1 MGTRKLLS
9 FWSAGAALLGLA
21 GWAVAER
28 LEDRDYTPLDNPAI
42 GYRADGNDPVAQLSR
57 KLDRGEV
64 KLDYAPNGLGYLP
77 AVLKALRVPIDSQI
91 LVFSKTS
98 TQAAKINPRAPR
110 AIYFNDDVAVGFV
123 RDGDVLE
130 FAALDPV
137 AGVKTYSMDMERAPK
152 NSVPGFGRR
161 EDCLLCHVGGI
172 TFGVP
177 GLMVASVHPADT
189 ERERHGSSFVTDQR
203 TPLKERWGGWYV
215 TGTTGA
221 QRHLGNN
228 LNLADPIHPGP
239 PGGDDTQNVTSLEG
253 RFDLSKYLAPT
264 SDLVAL
270 MTLEHQARMTNLLVR
285 VGWDAR
291 MGMQDGKLDTAVL
304 NQEIEEMVTYMLF
317 ADEEPLR
324 EAVSGVS
331 TFSKTFPERGP
342 KDRQGRSL
350 RDFDLKTRLFRY
362 PLSYMIYSAAF
373 DNLPGIVKERVAQR
387 LGEILTGKDE
397 SKTFARLSSEDRKAI
412 LEIVRET
419 KPGLVTP

>member
-1 MGTRKLLS
+1 MQLRKLAWWLS
-9 FWSAGAALLGLA
+9 GGTALLGLA

-28 LEDRDYTPLDNPAI
+28 LEDRDYTPLDHPAI
-42 GYRADGNDPVAQLSR
+42 GYRDPNGQDRVSQ
-57 KLDRGEV
+57 LDRRLQKGEV
-64 KLDYAPNGLGYLP
+64 TLDYAPNGLGYLP
-77 AVLKALRVPIDSQI
+77 AVLKALSVNIDSQV

-98 TQAAKINPRAPR
+98 TQAAKISPMTPR

-123 RDGDVLE
+123 RNSEVLE
-130 FAALDPV
+130 FTALDPV
-137 AGVKTYSMDMERAPK
+137 AGVKTYTMDFPRAK
-152 NSVPGFGRR
+152 QPGFGRR

-172 TFGVP
+172 TFGIP

-215 TGTTGA
+215 TGTSGM

-228 LNLADPIHPGP
+228 TNLVDPVHPGG
-239 PGGDDTQNVTSLEG
+239 PGGVDTQNVINLDG
-253 RFDLSKYLAPT
+253 KFDLSKYLAPT

-285 VGWDAR
+285 IGWDAR
-291 MGMQDGKLDTAVL
+291 MGPMDETAL

-324 EAVSGVS
+324 EPVAGVS
-331 TFSKTFPERGP
+331 TFTKTFPERGP

-373 DNLPGIVKERVAQR
+373 DSLPGVVKERVAKR
-387 LGEILTGKDE
+387 LLEILTGKDD
-397 SKTFARLSSEDRKAI
+397 SKAFVRLSSEDRKAI

-419 KPGLVTP
+419 KPGLAGDR

>member
-1 MGTRKLLS
+1 
-9 FWSAGAALLGLA
+9 LA

-28 LEDRDYTPLDNPAI
+28 LEDRDYTALDNPVFA
-42 GYRADGNDPVAQLSR
+42 YRDDAAAHDRVIELDR
-57 KLDRGEV
+57 KLDSGKV
-64 KLDYAPNGLGYLP
+64 NLDYAPNGLGYLP
-77 AVLKALRVPIDSQI
+77 ALLKALDVNADSQV

-98 TQAAKINPRAPR
+98 TQAAKINPQSPR
-110 AIYFNDDVAVGFV
+110 AIYFNDDVQVGFV
-123 RDGDVLE
+123 RNGDVLE
-130 FAALDPV
+130 FTALDPI
-137 AGVKTYSMDMERAPK
+137 AGVKTYTMDMARQK
-152 NSVPGFGRR
+152 QPGFGRR
-161 EDCLLCHVGGI
+161 EDCLLCHMGGI

-215 TGTTGA
+215 TGTTGM

-228 LNLADPIHPGP
+228 PRLMDPIHPGAA
-239 PGGDDTQNVTSLEG
+239 GGDDTQNVTKLDG
-253 RFDLSKYLAPT
+253 RFDLSNYLAPT

-285 VGWDAR
+285 IGWDAR
-291 MGMQDGKLDTAVL
+291 EGKLDTAAL
-304 NQEIEEMVTYMLF
+304 NQEIEEMLTYMLF
-317 ADEEPLR
+317 ADEEPLQ
-324 EAVSGVS
+324 EPVSGVS
-331 TFSKTFPERGP
+331 TFSQTFPKRGP

-373 DNLPGIVKERVAQR
+373 DKLPNVVKDRVAKR

-397 SKTFARLSSEDRKAI
+397 SKTFARLSSDDRKAI

-419 KPGLVTP
+419 KPGLAKAF